1 MVYFYDKT
9 CQKCIKDGKTLE
21 KIQSRHPEMTIF
33 PVEINSTD
41 IENLLLLYDIQTT
54 PTIYLL
60 DNQKKIIAK
69 RINVENVERFLNMD

>member
-1 MVYFYDKT
+1 M
-9 CQKCIKDGKTLE
+9 KDGLVLE
-21 KIQSRHPEMTIF
+21 KIQSIHPEMTIF

-54 PTIYLL
+54 PTIYVL

-69 RINVENVERFLNMD
+69 RISVEQVEQVLNMD